1 MLDDSVICLF
11 VWHHSSLCV
20 CHLTSCFLNVMN
32 IPVFTCQEINADG
45 EMELKKEEGSCYAW
59 LEETEVPENSKM
71 DGIEYLGPQVDE
83 SRC

>member
-1 MLDDSVICLF
+1 
-11 VWHHSSLCV
+11 
-20 CHLTSCFLNVMN
+20 MN

-71 DGIEYLGPQVDE
+71 DGIEYLGPQVYE